1 MIERIVNELGPW
13 NWVALGVLLLAMEI
27 MLPGVFLLW
36 FGLAAII
43 IGVLTVMFANAG
55 FWPWEAQVLVFL
67 ILSLVFAVYGKRV
80 MDKGD
85 VTDEPLL
92 NQRSAQL
99 VGRTATLSE
108 PILEGQGRIKL
119 DDTTWRIKGPDM
131 PVGTR
136 VKVTSVEGN
145 DLAVEA
151 A

>member
-1 MIERIVNELGPW
+1 MIERIVTELGPW

-36 FGLAAII
+36 FGLAAIV

-55 FWPWEAQVLVFL
+55 FWPWEAQILAFL
-67 ILSLVFAVYGKRV
+67 ILSLIFAYYGKRIV
-80 MDKGD
+80 DKGD
-85 VTDEPLL
+85 ETDEPLL
-92 NQRSAQL
+92 NQRFAQL

-108 PILEGQGRIKL
+108 PIAEGRGRIKL
-119 DDTTWRIKGPDM
+119 DDTTWRIKGPDL
-131 PVGTR
+131 PAGTR